1 INSPAAAASST
12 FSLRDALPMSEIAK
26 LQVVERIGGVGHR
39 SGRRLRL
46 ARTIRFPTLRGGD
59 DDDQDRHERGRNTG
73 LTESRAMH
81 LTNSFGGVRR
91 DTKTRRR
98 TLATS
103 RVTCV

>member
-81 LTNSFGGVRR
+81 LTNRSEEH
-91 DTKTRRR
+91 
-98 TLATS
+98 TS
-103 RVTCV
+103 ELQSPDHLVCRLLI